1 MKEEVFQNMN
11 SKMDKA
17 IASFQKELNRLR
29 TGRASPAL
37 LEGIRVDYYGTP
49 TPIQQTA
56 AVTIPESR
64 LIVIQPW
71 DKSMI
76 EAISKGI
83 QKANLGLSPA
93 NDGNVIRIAIP
104 PLTED
109 RRKELVKIVKNMGED
124 SKISIRNIRREGNE
138 NLKKLEKDKV
148 LSEDDSHRAMDEVQ
162 KVTDKKIKEID
173 VIQEEKQKEILEK

>member
-1 MKEEVFQNMN
+1 MKEEVLQNMN